1 MTQHTQEDTI
11 ARTAS
16 TDDRLLEYQRHEQVF
31 DAGQH
36 HRAKLGFVLLAMEQT
51 IERDLFRMA
60 PPDVGIH
67 VSRATMADSVT
78 VPTLRAMI
86 EDIGPSAGRILPELT
101 LDVLCYACTSGSI
114 VIGVDEVE
122 RHLAEGGDARHVT
135 TLVGGVAE
143 ALRALDA
150 RRLSVVTPYVAGIN
164 ELEATHL
171 EEQGF
176 GIDSLIG
183 LEIEKDQDICR
194 VRPEFLADFAVQH
207 THPDSDAVFVSC
219 GALRTLDIIDEIE
232 ERTGRPVVTSN
243 QAMMWSCLRA
253 AGIEDHIPDHGRLFR
268 EH

>member
-1 MTQHTQEDTI
+1 MTQPTDE
-11 ARTAS
+11 RT
-16 TDDRLLEYQRHEQVF
+16 TDDRLLEHERHAHVF

-36 HRAKLGFVLLAMEQT
+36 DRARLGFVLLAMEQT
-51 IERDLFRMA
+51 VERDLFRMA
-60 PPDVGIH
+60 PPGVGVHIT
-67 VSRATMADSVT
+67 RATMADAVT
-78 VPTLRAMI
+78 VPTLRAMA

-122 RHLAEGGDARHVT
+122 RRLSGGGRADHVT
-135 TLVGGVAE
+135 TLVGGVSD

-164 ELEATHL
+164 ELESTHL
-171 EEQGF
+171 EEEGF
-176 GIDSLIG
+176 AIDSLIG

-219 GALRTLDIIDEIE
+219 GALRTLDVIDEIE
-232 ERTGRPVVTSN
+232 DRTGRPVVTSN
-243 QAMMWSCLRA
+243 QAMMWSCLRT
-253 AGIEDHIPDHGRLFR
+253 AGIEDHLPGHGRLFR